1 MFLYP
6 DEKAFF
12 KERRRTFMSTLRA
25 IKSFLAIGWFVL
37 LLTACATRD
46 LPAVTSGQMIHIP
59 LGTTLLTPQ
68 SASSVFTV
76 AWSPDGTRLA
86 SAGSDHTVQ
95 VWDATSG
102 QHIFTYRGHSGTV
115 EALGW
120 SPDGKR
126 IASASFDH
134 AVQVWDATTGK
145 HPLTYR
151 GHNNYVWAVAW

>member
-76 AWSPDGTRLA
+76 AWSQDGTRLA
-86 SAGSDHTVQ
+86 LGYADGSVQ
-95 VWDATSG
+95 V
-102 QHIFTYRGHSGTV
+102 RN
-115 EALGW
+115 
-120 SPDGKR
+120 
-126 IASASFDH
+126 
-134 AVQVWDATTGK
+134 ATTGK
-145 HPLTYR
+145 IDFTVRSHT
-151 GHNNYVWAVAW
+151 GQVWA